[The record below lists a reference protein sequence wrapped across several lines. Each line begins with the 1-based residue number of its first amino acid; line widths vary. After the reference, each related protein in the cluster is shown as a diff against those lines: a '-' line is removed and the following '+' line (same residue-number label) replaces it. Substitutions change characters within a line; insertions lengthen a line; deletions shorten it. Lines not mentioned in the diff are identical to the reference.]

1 MKTKNILL
9 RSAAVALALA
19 TVPTAALAD
28 RGYRSG
34 RSYYR
39 PPPPPPV
46 VRCPPPRVSHYSR
59 PYLPPPPPM
68 PATHYRTNYYRGDY
82 CPPPVRY
89 YRPTYVPTYRTS
101 YSRGYTN
108 YCYPSSGVSYS
119 WGGGYGSRSGGTVWI
134 NF

>member
-9 RSAAVALALA
+9 QSAAVALALA
-19 TVPTAALAD
+19 AIPTTALAD

-34 RSYYR
+34 HSSFRV
-39 PPPPPPV
+39 PPPPPRV
-46 VRCPPPRVSHYSR
+46 VRWSPPRVAHYSR

-68 PATHYRTNYYRGDY
+68 PATYYRTNYYRSY
-82 CPPPVRY
+82 SCPPPVRY
-89 YRPTYVPTYRTS
+89 YQPTYRTY

-108 YCYPSSGVSYS
+108 YCYPSSGVRYS
-119 WGGGYGSRSGGTVWI
+119 WGGSRSGGTVWI